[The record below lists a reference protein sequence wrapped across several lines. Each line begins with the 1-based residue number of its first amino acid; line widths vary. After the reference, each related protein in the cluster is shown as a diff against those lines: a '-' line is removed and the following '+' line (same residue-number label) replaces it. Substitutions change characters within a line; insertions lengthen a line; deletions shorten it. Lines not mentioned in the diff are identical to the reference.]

1 MGTAGAVYEYIRESG
16 EEQSMEKARQVLGMI
31 ACLEESS
38 PLWFHIL
45 PFYQRYMDG
54 VSVREIMDFAEKMRK
69 QEQKEVV

>member
-1 MGTAGAVYEYIRESG
+1 
-16 EEQSMEKARQVLGMI
+16 MEKARQVLGTI
-31 ACLEESS
+31 AGLEESS
-38 PLWFHIL
+38 PLWFYIL